1 MTGWRGEVARAAG
14 RVQPDCDAGL
24 EVLRRYAATNNT
36 KGDAA
41 SRGDRG
47 RQG

>member
-1 MTGWRGEVARAAG
+1 MTGWRGEAARG
-14 RVQPDCDAGL
+14 SGGYRPDRDAGL
-24 EVLRRYAATNNT
+24 EVPRLEAATNNT
-36 KGDAA
+36 KCDAA

>member
-1 MTGWRGEVARAAG
+1 MTGWRGEAAQAFG
-14 RVQPDCDAGL
+14 GYWPDCDAGL
-24 EVLRRYAATNNT
+24 EVLRLEAATNNT
-36 KGDAA
+36 KCDAA